1 MKKNILLLILISLL
15 SITLTTGCDKD
26 ELEGSKV
33 TVSVYPIEYIITS
46 LYDIEESKYTITSIY
61 PNGTDIN
68 EYKLTDKQL
77 TDFSKSTTLFVYN
90 GLSNEKEIAKT
101 LINKNK
107 KIQIIDVSY
116 GLKYQYGIEELWLS
130 PNNYLMLAN
139 TVKNDLQELSSSK
152 YAVDKIE
159 SKYAELEENL
169 TTLDAE
175 LRTIAKN
182 AKNKKKNTIV
192 IAYDSFG
199 FLQKYGFNIVNITK
213 ESSITT
219 SIKNKFKDK
228 TYKYIFVA
236 NKSNVTDS
244 VKDLVDNYGAELIE
258 INTMS
263 TLLDKQRNNKENY
276 LTIMNDFLTTLSNI
290 TSK

>member
-15 SITLTTGCDKD
+15 SLTLTTGCDKD
-26 ELEGSKV
+26 ELEGSRV

-61 PNGTDIN
+61 PNGTDIT

-90 GLSNEKEIAKT
+90 GLSQEKEIAKT

-139 TVKNDLQELSSSK
+139 TVKNDLEELSSSK
-152 YAVDKIE
+152 YAAEKIE
-159 SKYAELEENL
+159 NKYAELEENL

-182 AKNKKKNTIV
+182 AKNKKKKGS
-192 IAYDSFG
+192 D
-199 FLQKYGFNIVNITK
+199 L
-213 ESSITT
+213 
-219 SIKNKFKDK
+219 
-228 TYKYIFVA
+228 YKY
-236 NKSNVTDS
+236 
-244 VKDLVDNYGAELIE
+244 Y
-258 INTMS
+258 
-263 TLLDKQRNNKENY
+263 
-276 LTIMNDFLTTLSNI
+276 
-290 TSK
+290 

>member
-1 MKKNILLLILISLL
+1 MKKNILLLIIICLL
-15 SITLTTGCDKD
+15 SLSFTTGCDKD
-26 ELEGSKV
+26 ALDKSNI
-33 TVSVYPIEYIITS
+33 TVSVYPIEYLITR
-46 LYDIEESKYTITSIY
+46 LYNLDQNNYTLQSIY
-61 PNGTDIN
+61 PNGTNIN
-68 EYKLTDKQL
+68 EYELTDKQL
-77 TDFSKSTTLFVYN
+77 TDYSKSTTLFVYN

-139 TVKNDLQELSSSK
+139 TVKTDLEELSTSK
-152 YAVDKIE
+152 YAAEKIE
-159 SKYAELEENL
+159 KNYAELEEDL

-175 LRTIAKN
+175 LRNIAKS
-182 AKNKKKNTIV
+182 AKNNKKDTIV
-192 IAYDSFG
+192 IAYDALG
-199 FLQKYGFNIVNITK
+199 FLEKYGFNIVNITN
-213 ESSITT
+213 ESNITS

-236 NKSNVTDS
+236 NKNDVSDS
-244 VKDLVDNYGAELIE
+244 VKDLIDNYNAELVE

-263 TLLDKQRNNKENY
+263 TLLDKQRTNKENY
-276 LTIMNDFLTTLSNI
+276 LTIMNDFLNTLSNI
-290 TSK
+290 TAK